1 MGVGHDGGSGMTLA
15 GSRASVIV
23 IGGGLAGISA
33 AVGLA
38 DSGLDVTLL
47 EARPW
52 LGGATCSFARRGL
65 TIDNGQHAF
74 LRCFAAYRDLLA
86 RLGVTASCSLQDRLD
101 LTVLGPDGTARLQ
114 RSGLPAPLHL
124 ARSLAGY
131 RLLPATERAKVAAA
145 AIALQVGGAGGRP
158 DRSFGDWLARHG
170 QDERT
175 RRMVWDPLSLAA
187 LNVSPGRTD
196 AGLAARVI
204 RTALLAGRGNADLGI
219 PSVPLSK
226 LHGAPAAALLSQL
239 RVTVRLGVRAVAVR
253 ASQASGF
260 DVQLAY
266 GHGADGHGGGTPPGV
281 VREQVFENGPTE
293 ISAAGIVLAVPA
305 WDAAALVPETL
316 TADAAAWSGLEPSP
330 VVSLHVI
337 YSSRVTSL
345 PFAGAVSAPLHWVV
359 DKTAAAGLHA
369 GQYLAA
375 TVRAA
380 DAYVDTPAA
389 QLRAEFL
396 PALERLFPAAADATV
411 LDFFVTRER
420 RATVAPSPGS
430 RRLRPARDAGPAGF
444 AVAGAW
450 TDSDWPD
457 TMEGAVRSGQSAARK
472 LIADLRGRG
481 GRAAVVASHGTGSPV
496 VGSPVVGSPV
506 VGSSIAGRSVAGNL
520 VVGGPEV
527 GSSVAGSSVAGR
539 TAAGPGRATTESPAK
554 PSAEVAEAEMTSA
567 T

>member
-15 GSRASVIV
+15 GSRASVVV

-33 AVGLA
+33 AARLA
-38 DSGLDVTLL
+38 DAGLDVTLL

-86 RLGVTASCSLQDRLD
+86 RLGVTASGSLQDRLD

-131 RLLPATERAKVAAA
+131 RSLSATERAKVAAA
-145 AIALQVGGAGGRP
+145 AIALQVGGARGRAG
-158 DRSFGDWLARHG
+158 RSFADWLARHG

-175 RRMVWDPLSLAA
+175 RRMVWDPLSLAG
-187 LNVSPGRTD
+187 LNVSPERAD
-196 AGLAARVI
+196 AGLAAGVI

-253 ASQASGF
+253 ASQPSGF
-260 DVQLAY
+260 DLQLAY
-266 GHGADGHGGGTPPGV
+266 GHGAYGHGGGTPPGV
-281 VREQVFENGPTE
+281 VREQVFEHGPTQ

-305 WDAAALVPETL
+305 WDAAALVPEAL
-316 TADAAAWSGLEPSP
+316 TADAAAWSSLEPSP

-337 YSSRVTSL
+337 YGSRVTPL
-345 PFAGAVSAPLHWVV
+345 PFAAAAGAPLHWVV

-396 PALERLFPAAADATV
+396 PVLERLFPAAADATV

-420 RATVAPSPGS
+420 RATVARPPGS
-430 RRLRPARDAGPAGF
+430 QRLRLVRDAWPSGF

-450 TDSDWPD
+450 TDTDWPD

-472 LIADLRGRG
+472 LIADLPGRG
-481 GRAAVVASHGTGSPV
+481 GGAPVVASPG
-496 VGSPVVGSPV
+496 VGSPGVGSPV
-506 VGSSIAGRSVAGNL
+506 VGSSVAGGTGL
-520 VVGGPEV
+520 E
-527 GSSVAGSSVAGR
+527 
-539 TAAGPGRATTESPAK
+539 PGQATTESPAK